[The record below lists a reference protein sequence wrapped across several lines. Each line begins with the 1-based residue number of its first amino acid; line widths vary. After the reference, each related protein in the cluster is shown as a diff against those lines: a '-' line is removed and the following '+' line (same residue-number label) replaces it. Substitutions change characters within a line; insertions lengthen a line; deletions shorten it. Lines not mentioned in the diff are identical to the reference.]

1 MQTYRK
7 KEIALLAA
15 QKIVFAI
22 VAGVAVW
29 LVPLLQHWLVY
40 VVWGPVLGCVFIWAY
55 WECRDVSSEKAE
67 WRSTPM
73 AAIIVGGTHIVAVSL
88 VWLLITKWL

>member
-1 MQTYRK
+1 MPTYK
-7 KEIALLAA
+7 KNEIALLAA

-29 LVPLLQHWLVY
+29 LVPVLQHWLVY
-40 VVWGPVLGCVFIWAY
+40 FAWGPVLGCVFIWAY
-55 WECRDVSSEKAE
+55 WKSQDLSGEKVE
-67 WRSTPM
+67 FRSTPV
-73 AAIIVGGTHIVAVSL
+73 AAIIVGGAHIVAVSI